1 MLSEFGFL
9 VASLLFSLDALLTSV
24 SPSPLP
30 FLRNVPYNALLDI
43 GYKSI
48 GDWHSTAAPTTS
60 ASTATH
66 SDDSERAGRWAGN
79 KAKTECGLHKD
90 YSAMKANFELKRARE
105 EALRLKDEQKDLV
118 AAEVSV

>member
-1 MLSEFGFL
+1 
-9 VASLLFSLDALLTSV
+9 VSLLFLHQIPRRVSLDALLTSV
-24 SPSPLP
+24 FALSL
-30 FLRNVPYNALLDI
+30 FVRNVPYNALLDI

-48 GDWHSTAAPTTS
+48 GDWHSTAAPSTS
-60 ASTATH
+60 ASTASHT
-66 SDDSERAGRWAGN
+66 DDSERAGRWAGN

-105 EALRLKDEQKDLV
+105 EGLRLKDEQKDLV